1 MTKKNPTILTADQK
15 NFLDFI
21 SHQPSITKRFYLT
34 GGTALAEFYLRHRYS
49 EDLDFFSEEL
59 VDPLEMETFLKD
71 AQRALKFKPQIVR
84 QTYNRNV
91 YELQYPS
98 GRILKVEFNYY
109 PFQRIEAA
117 KKLGELLVD
126 SVYDMAVNK
135 AHTILQHPRAR
146 DYVDIYFIIKQYR
159 YSFNQLV
166 KDSRNKFDWQ
176 VDPIQLA
183 RNLRKIDTVAD
194 WPRMVKPLN
203 RTKLKQYFHDLALA
217 LENQILK

>member
-1 MTKKNPTILTADQK
+1 MIKKNQTILTKDQK
-15 NFLDFI
+15 TFLDFI
-21 SHQPSITKRFYLT
+21 SQQPSITKRFYLT
-34 GGTALAEFYLRHRYS
+34 GGTALAGFYLRHRYS

-59 VDPLEMETFLKD
+59 VDPLEVETFLKD
-71 AQRALKFKPQIVR
+71 ARRALKFKPQIVR

-109 PFQRIEAA
+109 PFPRIEAA
-117 KKLGELLVD
+117 KKFGKLSVD
-126 SVYDMAVNK
+126 SVYDIAVNK

-146 DYVDIYFIIKQYR
+146 DYVDIYFIIRQYQ
-159 YSFNQLV
+159 YPFNQLV

-176 VDPIQLA
+176 VDSVQLA
-183 RNLRKIDTVAD
+183 RNLQKIDTVAD

-203 RTKLKQYFHDLALA
+203 KTKLKQFFHDLAMS
-217 LENQILK
+217 LEDKILK